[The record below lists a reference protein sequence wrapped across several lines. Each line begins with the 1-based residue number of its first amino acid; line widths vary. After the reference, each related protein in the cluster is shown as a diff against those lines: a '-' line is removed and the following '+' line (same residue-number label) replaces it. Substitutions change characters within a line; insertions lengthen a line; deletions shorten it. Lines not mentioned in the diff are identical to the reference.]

1 MSPPGMG
8 WDTGCVLLAQSGWV
22 LARCWDSSVGES
34 VPHSHAQPRVH
45 LHVQADHPTACTH
58 TPELPQDTLPLHP
71 LPADTYMPLHSHVLS
86 LHGPLPSNTV
96 PVHSCPTA
104 LPALV
109 PQDTP
114 HQCTPHHPTACALFS
129 TCSLNHSHVSL
140 LTDPRAPLPQPP
152 LLHSLCWPWCC
163 GARGDPDFWAG
174 RTLGRAT
181 GSALGTAA
189 SSLGSYD
196 GPQWSVVGPVCS
208 K

>member
-1 MSPPGMG
+1 MHAPGTVWMG
-8 WDTGCVLLAQSGWV
+8 SGQVLGQQRGGVCA
-22 LARCWDSSVGES
+22 
-34 VPHSHAQPRVH
+34 PQPRT
-45 LHVQADHPTACTH
+45 APCAPACTGWPSNSLH
-58 TPELPQDTLPLHP
+58 AHPRAAPGHTLPLHA
-71 LPADTYMPLHSHVLS
+71 LPADTYMPLHTHVLS

-114 HQCTPHHPTACALFS
+114 HQCTPHHPTRCALFS
-129 TCSLNHSHVSL
+129 TRSLNHSHVSL
-140 LTDPRAPLPQPP
+140 LTDPGALLPQPP